1 MTTTTR
7 PVRKKSKPSTTD
19 APSPLRMKD
28 LASLTGLPRQAI
40 HFYINAG
47 LLPAGAKTGRNMAY
61 YTQEHVERLK
71 LIRKLQHERFLPLKA
86 IKALLE
92 GREEQFPRE
101 QRTFLKA
108 VSSELAGTLA
118 PRDAGS
124 RATVDAEELL
134 RAHGVDEEDLHRLMA
149 LGMVATTTKNGR
161 LHLAEDDAWLIEN
174 MGRMRAAGFT
184 RELGFAADDFQLYT
198 DAVDQ
203 VFNQHAELMSS
214 RLSHLPPVQVAR
226 MIERGLPLIH
236 QLIVR
241 YHAGRVRE
249 FFAPMA

>member
-7 PVRKKSKPSTTD
+7 P
-19 APSPLRMKD
+19 SPQLRMKD
-28 LASLTGLPRQAI
+28 LANLTGLPRQAI

-61 YTQEHVERLK
+61 YTQEHVDRLK
-71 LIRKLQHERFLPLKA
+71 LIRKLQHERFLPLRA
-86 IKALLE
+86 IKALLD
-92 GREEQFPRE
+92 GREEQFPHE

-118 PRDAGS
+118 PRDAGA
-124 RATVDAEELL
+124 RATVEAETLL
-134 RAHGVDEEDLHRLMA
+134 RDHGVDDVDLHRLME
-149 LGMVATTTKNGR
+149 LGMVATTMKNGR
-161 LHLAEDDAWLIEN
+161 LHLAEDDAWLIAN
-174 MGRMRAAGFT
+174 LGRMRAAGFT
-184 RELGFAADDFQLYT
+184 RELGFSADDFQLYT
-198 DAVDQ
+198 DAVDR
-203 VFNQHAELMSS
+203 VFNQHAELMSG
-214 RLSHLPPVQVAR
+214 RLSHLPPAQVAR

-236 QLIVR
+236 ELIVR